1 VRCTEYEYALRDQ
14 EIDFTWKVVRGS
26 NQWEMLPQKE
36 GGEAD
41 IKMELGKLVMKM

>member
-14 EIDFTWKVVRGS
+14 EIDFTWKVLRGS

-36 GGEAD
+36 GG
-41 IKMELGKLVMKM
+41 GKLILKWNLEN